1 MTRHFC
7 TYFDRR
13 YLPNALALI
22 DSLRRHCRDF
32 RLWALCLDDAA
43 HAALAERWRSRK
55 YRRSAWRS
63 SSVATRRS
71 PRRSATGRRSSTT
84 SRARRRCRCSCS
96 GSRPQVDAITYLDAD
111 LFFFSDPAPLFEEI
125 GSSAVAIIP
134 HRFPAANTRFERY
147 GIFNVGWLTFRRSD
161 AALACLT
168 WWRERCLEW
177 CFDREEP
184 SRFAD
189 QKYLD
194 DWPSRFEG
202 VHVVRHKGANVASWN
217 LANYDLTRRDG
228 KVFVD
233 DEPLIFFHFHHLK
246 RRRTWLFE
254 TDFAPHGAR
263 LNRVLKE
270 DVFTPYCRLL
280 DDKAAAVARRAG
292 HVRGRAASP
301 DAAHAAGGCRSW
313 PAFPTSPRQSD
324 AVRRRPGSLTVW
336 RLCRAPWSSARRRSA
351 STTASA

>member
-13 YLPNALALI
+13 YLPNALALAG
-22 DSLRRHCRDF
+22 SLRRHCPGF
-32 RLWALCLDDAA
+32 RLWALCLDDASHA
-43 HAALAERWRSRK
+43 ALRRLAIPEVAPISLAEFEDGDAALAEAKRNRSTIEYYFTCTPSLPLFVLRHQPE
-55 YRRSAWRS
+55 
-63 SSVATRRS
+63 VET
-71 PRRSATGRRSSTT
+71 
-84 SRARRRCRCSCS
+84 
-96 GSRPQVDAITYLDAD
+96 ITYLDAD

-147 GIFNVGWLTFRRSD
+147 GIFNVGWLTFRRCD
-161 AALACLT
+161 AAFACLT

-194 DWPSRFEG
+194 DWPQRFES

-217 LANYDLTRRDG
+217 LANYEMRRQDG

-233 DEPLIFFHFHHLK
+233 DQPLLFFHFHHLK

-270 DVFTPYCRLL
+270 DVFTPYFRLL
-280 DDKAAAVARRAG
+280 DEQAAVATGVSDRS
-292 HVRGRAASP
+292 AADPLRPITPGDLGFSLRTAIS
-301 DAAHAAGGCRSW
+301 DFAAGNLLLYVGGR
-313 PAFPTSPRQSD
+313 
-324 AVRRRPGSLTVW
+324 VL
-336 RLCRAPWSSARRRSA
+336 
-351 STTASA
+351 

>member
-13 YLPNALALI
+13 YLPNALALV
-22 DSLRRHCRDF
+22 DSLRRHAGDF
-32 RLWALCLDDAA
+32 RLWALCMDDGA
-43 HAALAERWRSRK
+43 HAALQTLSIPEVTPISLAEFEHGDEALAAAKRHRSTIEYYFTCTPSLPLFVLRQHE
-55 YRRSAWRS
+55 
-63 SSVATRRS
+63 
-71 PRRSATGRRSSTT
+71 
-84 SRARRRCRCSCS
+84 
-96 GSRPQVDAITYLDAD
+96 QVDAVTYLDAD
-111 LFFFSDPAPLFEEI
+111 LFFFADPAPLFEEI

-134 HRFPAANTRFERY
+134 HRFPPANSRFERF
-147 GIFNVGWLTFRRSD
+147 GIFNVGWLTFRRS
-161 AALACLT
+161 AEAFACLT

-194 DWPSRFEG
+194 DWPSRFES
-202 VHVVRHKGANVASWN
+202 VHIVRHKGANVASWN
-217 LANYDLTRRDG
+217 LANYDLTRQQER
-228 KVFVD
+228 VFVD

-246 RRRTWLFE
+246 RRRAWLFE

-280 DDKAAAVARRAG
+280 DDKAAAVARALAPSAAEPLRPTA
-292 HVRGRAASP
+292 RSGRFPLLATLA
-301 DAAHAAGGCRSW
+301 DFAAGNLLLYVGGR
-313 PAFPTSPRQSD
+313 
-324 AVRRRPGSLTVW
+324 VR
-336 RLCRAPWSSARRRSA
+336 
-351 STTASA
+351 

>member
-13 YLPNALALI
+13 YLPNALALVE
-22 DSLRRHCRDF
+22 SLRRHCGDF
-32 RLWALCLDDAA
+32 RLWALCMDDASHTA
-43 HAALAERWRSRK
+43 LRTLAIAEVSPIGLAEFERGDGPLAAAKQNRSMIEYYFTCTPSLPLFVLRNH
-55 YRRSAWRS
+55 AE
-63 SSVATRRS
+63 
-71 PRRSATGRRSSTT
+71 
-84 SRARRRCRCSCS
+84 
-96 GSRPQVDAITYLDAD
+96 VDAITYLDAD
-111 LFFFSDPAPLFEEI
+111 LFFFSDPAPLFAEI
-125 GSSAVAIIP
+125 GSSAVAIVP
-134 HRFPAANTRFERY
+134 HRFPPANRRFERY

-161 AALACLT
+161 AAFACLT

-194 DWPSRFEG
+194 DWPSRFES

-217 LANYDLTRRDG
+217 LANYDLTRRDAR
-228 KVFVD
+228 VFVD

-246 RRRTWLFE
+246 RRRAWLFE

-280 DDKAAAVARRAG
+280 DDKAATVARAFEASAADPLRPTARAG
-292 HVRGRAASP
+292 RFPLLATLS
-301 DAAHAAGGCRSW
+301 DFAAGNLLLYVGGR
-313 PAFPTSPRQSD
+313 
-324 AVRRRPGSLTVW
+324 VR
-336 RLCRAPWSSARRRSA
+336 
-351 STTASA
+351 

>member
-13 YLPNALALI
+13 YLPHALALV
-22 DSLRRHCRDF
+22 DSLRRHCPDF
-32 RLWALCLDDAA
+32 RLWALCFDDDAY
-43 HAALAERWRSRK
+43 AALRALAIANVTPIGLAEFEDGDDALAAAKHNRSTVEYYFTCTPSLPLFVLRQHD
-55 YRRSAWRS
+55 
-63 SSVATRRS
+63 
-71 PRRSATGRRSSTT
+71 
-84 SRARRRCRCSCS
+84 
-96 GSRPQVDAITYLDAD
+96 QVDAITYLDAD
-111 LFFFSDPAPLFEEI
+111 LLFFADPTPLFEEI
-125 GSSAVAIIP
+125 GSSQVAIIP
-134 HRFPAANTRFERY
+134 HRFPSANSRFERF
-147 GIFNVGWLTFRRSD
+147 GIFNVGWLTFRRS
-161 AALACLT
+161 AAAIACLT

-194 DWPSRFEG
+194 DWPSRFES

-217 LANYDLTRRDG
+217 LANYDMTHRDG

-263 LNRVLKE
+263 LNRVLKQH
-270 DVFTPYCRLL
+270 VFTPYCRLL
-280 DDKAAAVARRAG
+280 DDKAAAVAQVLVATAGAPLRPTTPNGRRFSLFTAVSDFASG
-292 HVRGRAASP
+292 NLLLYVGGR
-301 DAAHAAGGCRSW
+301 
-313 PAFPTSPRQSD
+313 
-324 AVRRRPGSLTVW
+324 VL
-336 RLCRAPWSSARRRSA
+336 
-351 STTASA
+351 

>member
-1 MTRHFC
+1 MLPTRSC
-7 TYFDRR
+7 G
-13 YLPNALALI
+13 
-22 DSLRRHCRDF
+22 
-32 RLWALCLDDAA
+32 
-43 HAALAERWRSRK
+43 RWRSRK
-55 YRRSAWRS
+55 
-63 SSVATRRS
+63 
-71 PRRSATGRRSSTT
+71 
-84 SRARRRCRCSCS
+84 
-96 GSRPQVDAITYLDAD
+96 SRPISLAEFERGDEALAEAKRTRSTIEYDFTCTPSLPLFVLRREAAVDAITYLDAD
-111 LFFFSDPAPLFEEI
+111 LFFFSDPLPLFEEI
-125 GSSAVAIIP
+125 GSSAVALIP

-194 DWPSRFEG
+194 DWPTRFEG
-202 VHVVRHKGANVASWN
+202 VHVVRHTGANVASWN
-217 LANYDLTRRDG
+217 LANYALTRRDG

-280 DDKAAAVARRAG
+280 DDKTAAVARLLETSAVEQLRPTAQAG
-292 HVRGRAASP
+292 RRLPLLAGLSDFASGNLMLYIGGRVR
-301 DAAHAAGGCRSW
+301 
-313 PAFPTSPRQSD
+313 
-324 AVRRRPGSLTVW
+324 
-336 RLCRAPWSSARRRSA
+336 
-351 STTASA
+351 

>member
-13 YLPNALALI
+13 YLPNALALV
-22 DSLRRHCRDF
+22 DSLRRHCGGF

-43 HAALAERWRSRK
+43 HAALSALSIAGVSPIRLADFEHGDDGLAAAKRNRSTVEYYFTCTPSLPLFVLRNH
-55 YRRSAWRS
+55 
-63 SSVATRRS
+63 
-71 PRRSATGRRSSTT
+71 PE
-84 SRARRRCRCSCS
+84 
-96 GSRPQVDAITYLDAD
+96 VDAVTYLDAD

-125 GSSAVAIIP
+125 GASSIAIIP
-134 HRFPAANTRFERY
+134 HRFPAANAPRFERF
-147 GIFNVGWLTFRRSD
+147 GIFNVGWLTFRRN
-161 AALACLT
+161 AAAIACLT

-184 SRFAD
+184 TRFAD

-194 DWPSRFEG
+194 DWPSRFED
-202 VHVVRHKGANVASWN
+202 VHVVSQKGANVASWN
-217 LANYDLTRRDG
+217 LANYEVTRRDG
-228 KVFVD
+228 GVFVD

-263 LNRVLKE
+263 LNRILKE

-280 DDKAAAVARRAG
+280 DAKAAAVARVLDAPAG
-292 HVRGRAASP
+292 DALRSTTPTGR
-301 DAAHAAGGCRSW
+301 R
-313 PAFPTSPRQSD
+313 F
-324 AVRRRPGSLTVW
+324 SL
-336 RLCRAPWSSARRRSA
+336 RSA
-351 STTASA
+351 VSDFADGNLLVYVGGRVL